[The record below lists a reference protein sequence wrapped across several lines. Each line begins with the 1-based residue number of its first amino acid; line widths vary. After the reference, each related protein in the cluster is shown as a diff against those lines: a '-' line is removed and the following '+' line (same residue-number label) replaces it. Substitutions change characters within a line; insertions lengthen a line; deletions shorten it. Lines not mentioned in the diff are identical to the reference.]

1 MAVVLGCFCLKCL
14 FNAFPRVQ
22 REVLEK
28 GAKSIVLAS
37 HLGRPDGSVAAR
49 RKQEFPDSWSW
60 KVSEVSRFRIEVEKF
75 SMAPVAKILEETNPC
90 HENSVIGCG
99 RTFKI
104 L

>member
-1 MAVVLGCFCLKCL
+1 MAVVLGCFRLKCL

-49 RKQEFPDSWSW
+49 LKKIPGQLELEGVRSFA
-60 KVSEVSRFRIEVEKF
+60 F
-75 SMAPVAKILEETNPC
+75 S
-90 HENSVIGCG
+90 HRG
-99 RTFKI
+99 
-104 L
+104 